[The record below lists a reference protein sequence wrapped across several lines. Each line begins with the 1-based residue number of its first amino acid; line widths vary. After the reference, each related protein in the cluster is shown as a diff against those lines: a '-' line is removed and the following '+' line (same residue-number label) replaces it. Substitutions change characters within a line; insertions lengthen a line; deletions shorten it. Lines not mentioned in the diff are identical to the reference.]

1 MLGGGDALQL
11 SLIAT
16 LLCSAASIATVLP
29 TFIFVLGGDGSAL
42 LIRSIPTLLGATT
55 SVCVVSTVLIVTLG
69 GDRDVIAALDDPFRF
84 RLDRLHLYCAW
95 Q

>member
-16 LLCSAASIATVLP
+16 LLCSAASIATNATVLP

-42 LIRSIPTLLGATT
+42 LIRSIPTLLR
-55 SVCVVSTVLIVTLG
+55 C
-69 GDRDVIAALDDPFRF
+69 DDIGLR
-84 RLDRLHLYCAW
+84 RLDRPHRDARR
-95 Q
+95 

>member
-16 LLCSAASIATVLP
+16 LLCSAASIATVSP

-55 SVCVVSTVLIVTLG
+55 YRPHH
-69 GDRDVIAALDDPFRF
+69 DAR
-84 RLDRLHLYCAW
+84 W
-95 Q
+95 